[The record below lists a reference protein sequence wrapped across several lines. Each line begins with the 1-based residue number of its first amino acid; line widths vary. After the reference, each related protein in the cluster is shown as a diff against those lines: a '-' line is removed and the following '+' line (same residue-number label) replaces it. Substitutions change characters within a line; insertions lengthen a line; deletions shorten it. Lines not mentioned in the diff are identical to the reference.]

1 MSEAKAT
8 RALVD
13 PVCGMEVEAGQAR
26 RLCYEGE
33 EISFCSE
40 QCEAAFRADPDHYLQ
55 AKSRRKPERP
65 LSATSGVRP
74 DQQGVQRIEL
84 PIIGMDCPKCP
95 AVIEKALI
103 ETHGIA
109 AAHVNPNTKR
119 ATIDY
124 DPAETD
130 LATIAAVIK
139 RAGFS
144 VGAATA
150 RIGLKNL
157 FCDSCVQISEKALKR
172 TPGVLDARV
181 NPAAAEVTVDYVPSE
196 ASLEAIRT
204 AIRSAGY
211 EPAETGTDEPV
222 DREQKQ
228 REQEYRALMMK
239 FWVSLAI
246 SLPVIAFSYPQFFGL
261 TGLVPMGSL
270 SQRLAWAGMA
280 VLTVPV
286 LVWCGSQFFAGA
298 WGALRNHSANMHTLI
313 AMGTTAAWLY
323 STAVVLAPSVFPA
336 GTAADVFY
344 DVTAVVTALVL
355 LGLALELRA
364 KTRTNE
370 ALRKLIGLQPKTAQV
385 VRHGEEVE
393 LPVEEVLV
401 GDVIV
406 VRPGEK
412 IPVDGEVTEGSSAVD
427 ESMVTGESIPVEK
440 HPGDELIGGTING
453 TGLLRFRATKVG
465 KDTMLSQI
473 IRMVRDAQ
481 SSKAPIQRVVDS
493 VASYFVPAVLIL
505 AILAFMI
512 WFTWGPPPAVVYALI
527 VFVTVLIIACPCALG
542 LATPTS
548 LMVGV
553 GKGAENGILI
563 KNGQALETAHR
574 LDTIVFDKTGTIT
587 VGKPSL
593 TDVIAAEGVSE
604 EEVLT
609 LAASVEQGS
618 EHPLATAILEG
629 ARQRGLSLKDPAD
642 FNALPGRG
650 VEATIAGHRVLL
662 GNLKLMEEKAISLGP
677 LQERSLSLAEE
688 GKTPMYVTLDGQP
701 VGIVAVA
708 DTVKEDAAPAIRGLK
723 QLGIEVVMITGDNR
737 RTAEAIARKVG
748 IDRVLAEVLPED
760 KAHQV
765 QMLQLEGKT
774 VAMVGDGIN
783 DAPALA
789 QADVGMAI
797 GTGTDVAIEA
807 SDITLVRGSLQSVAT
822 AIELSKAT
830 MRNIRQNLFGA
841 FIYNSLGLPVAAG
854 VLYPFFGILLSPIIA
869 AAAMAAS
876 SVTVVS
882 NANRLRSW
890 RPRMAERA

>member
-1 MSEAKAT
+1 MPETEATAVLT
-8 RALVD
+8 D
-13 PVCGMEVEAGQAR
+13 PVCGMEVDAGQAR
-26 RLCYEGE
+26 RLSYDGREVF
-33 EISFCSE
+33 FCSE
-40 QCEAAFRADPDHYLQ
+40 QCEAKFRADPSRYLK
-55 AKSRRKPERP
+55 AKPTRPPKHP

-74 DQQGVQRIEL
+74 DQKGVQRIQL
-84 PIIGMDCPKCP
+84 SIVGMHCPKCP
-95 AVIEKALI
+95 PAIEKALL
-103 ETHGIA
+103 ETPGIA
-109 AAHVNPNTKR
+109 SARVNPGTER

-124 DPAETD
+124 DPAQID
-130 LATIAAVIK
+130 LAGIAAVIK
-139 RAGFS
+139 RGGFS
-144 VGAATA
+144 MGVATE

-157 FCDSCVQISEKALKR
+157 FCDSCVQVSEKALKR

-181 NPAAAEVTVDYVPSE
+181 NPTAAEVTVDYVPSE
-196 ASLEAIRT
+196 TSLDAIRA
-204 AIRSAGY
+204 AIKSAGY
-211 EPAETGTDEPV
+211 DPAETGTDEPV

-228 REQEYRALMMK
+228 REQEYRSLMLK

-246 SLPVIAFSYPQFFGL
+246 SVPVILFSYPPLFGL
-261 TGLVPMGSL
+261 TGLVPPGS
-270 SQRLAWAGMA
+270 SVQRLVWAGMG
-280 VLTVPV
+280 VLTLPI
-286 LVWCGSQFFAGA
+286 LLWAGSQFFVGA
-298 WGALRNHSANMHTLI
+298 WGALRNHSANMQTLI
-313 AMGTTAAWLY
+313 AMGISAAWLY
-323 STAVVLAPSVFPA
+323 STVVVLAPSVFPA

-370 ALRKLIGLQPKTAQV
+370 ALRKLIGLQAKTARVIRDGQ
-385 VRHGEEVE
+385 EVE
-393 LPVEEVLV
+393 IPVEEVLV
-401 GDVIV
+401 DEVIV

-440 HPGDELIGGTING
+440 HPGDEVIGATING

-473 IRMVRDAQ
+473 IRMVREAQ

-493 VASYFVPAVLIL
+493 VAAYFVPAVLIL
-505 AILAFMI
+505 AILGFMI

-548 LMVGV
+548 LIVGV

-563 KNGQALETAHR
+563 KNGQALETAQK
-574 LDTIVFDKTGTIT
+574 LDAIVLDKTGTIT

-593 TDVIAAEGVSE
+593 TDVIASGEFSE
-604 EEVLT
+604 EEVLSF
-609 LAASVEQGS
+609 AASVEQAS
-618 EHPLATAILEG
+618 EHPLATAIVEG
-629 ARQRGLSLKDPAD
+629 ARERSLSLKEPTD

-650 VEATIAGHRVLL
+650 VEATIAGHQVLL
-662 GNLKLMEEKAISLGP
+662 GNLKLMEERAVPLGD
-677 LQERSLSLAEE
+677 LSKQAETLAEE
-688 GKTPMYVTLDGQP
+688 GKTPMYVALDGQP
-701 VGIVAVA
+701 AGIVAVA
-708 DTVKEDAAPAIRGLK
+708 DTLKEDSVAAIRGLK
-723 QLGIEVVMITGDNR
+723 SLGLEVVMITGDNR
-737 RTAEAIARKVG
+737 HTAEAIGRKVG

-765 QMLQLEGKT
+765 QMLQLEGKM
-774 VAMVGDGIN
+774 VVMVGDGIN

-789 QADVGMAI
+789 QADIGMAI

-807 SDITLVRGSLQSVAT
+807 SDITLVRGSLRSVAT

-841 FIYNSLGLPVAAG
+841 FIYNSLGLPIAAG

-882 NANRLRSW
+882 NANRLRGW
-890 RPRMAERA
+890 RPRATEGG